1 MFRITSDDIQRLSN
15 NPSPEVRASIAK
27 KVARDHSQMKYSDQ
41 ERLLA
46 EKVLRVLA
54 HDAEVMVRSRL
65 AWEIRNSATIP
76 RDIALDLARDVEQV
90 SLSLLKFSPLL
101 TTDDLVEIVK
111 DSNTEK
117 NMVVASR
124 NMLSDRVSAA
134 LAETRDKLV
143 VRVLLEN
150 ETAEISSETL
160 EVLEEY
166 FGVDSRLRELLA
178 DRRTL
183 QRSISRHFIRRIT
196 QEVKTRILDTHKDD
210 FGEYGEVFWHED
222 EEVADMIL
230 KGTDHDLDYGDLVG
244 MLAQK
249 GELNSEFVM
258 MALDF
263 GRQELFELAASR
275 LLDIELEELV
285 NILVNGG
292 IYGHERLFERFNLPK
307 EYFQSFKYKVEELYG
322 SDTQLH

>member
-1 MFRITSDDIQRLSN
+1 MFQITSDDIQRLSN

-27 KVARDHSQMKYSDQ
+27 KIARDHEQMDYSEQ
-41 ERLLA
+41 ERILA
-46 EKVLRVLA
+46 EKILRVLA

-65 AWEIRNSATIP
+65 AWEIRNSGAIP

-101 TTDDLVEIVK
+101 TPDDLIEIIQEG
-111 DSNTEK
+111 NTEK

-124 NMLSDRVSAA
+124 KMLPDRVSAA

-150 ETAEISSETL
+150 ETAEVSTDTL
-160 EVLEEY
+160 EILEEY
-166 FGVDSRLRELLA
+166 FGADTRLRELLS
-178 DRRTL
+178 DRRAL
-183 QRSISRHFIRRIT
+183 QESISKHFIRRIT
-196 QEVKTRILDTHKDD
+196 NEVKTKIFGDRKED
-210 FGEYGEVFWHED
+210 FGDYERMLWND
-222 EEVADMIL
+222 EEEIADNL
-230 KGTDHDLDYGDLVG
+230 LDGSNSDLDYAGLVD

-249 GELNSEFVM
+249 GELDSAFVM

-263 GRQELFELAASR
+263 GRQELFELSAAR
-275 LLDIELEELV
+275 LLNIDVDELV

-292 IYGHERLFERFNLPK
+292 TYGRERLFERFDLP
-307 EYFQSFKYKVEELYG
+307 EENYSSFKGSVENIYG
-322 SDTQLH
+322 GSSKLH